1 MVLQRTDYDMLC
13 SCSKQ
18 GCEPKAKTL
27 MNSDASSTFI
37 GTYTRMKLFQ
47 INWVVCDNIINS
59 YLEFNLIQWGKLIGC
74 DGLWCYL
81 IKYDVITDLCINSA
95 FQLPSTGSTFSPCLA
110 WCVIDD
116 VTLIPHQ
123 TEIYL
128 PQYLC
133 RLNVLSIILLSISFH

>member
-1 MVLQRTDYDMLC
+1 
-13 SCSKQ
+13 
-18 GCEPKAKTL
+18 
-27 MNSDASSTFI
+27 
-37 GTYTRMKLFQ
+37 MKLFQ
-47 INWVVCDNIINS
+47 INWVVCDNILNS

-95 FQLPSTGSTFSPCLA
+95 FQLPSTWSKFSPCLA

-128 PQYLC
+128 SQCLC
-133 RLNVLSIILLSISFH
+133 RLKVLSIILLISHNKRPRKELFGCTFEEWLVKNTLIIMQSLTRERHLINVK